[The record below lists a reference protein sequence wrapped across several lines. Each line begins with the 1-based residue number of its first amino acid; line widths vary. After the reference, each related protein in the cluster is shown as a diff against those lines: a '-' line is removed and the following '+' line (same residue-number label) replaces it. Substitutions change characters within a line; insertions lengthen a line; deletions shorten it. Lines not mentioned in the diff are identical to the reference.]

1 MNQPKQL
8 IALQKRFFESGQ
20 SRDISFIKKK
30 LKALKTAIINNE
42 EAIYDAAY
50 KDFKKPK
57 FEVYGSEIGLLISQI
72 DKILKNLHRW
82 SKTKSVKASKLNFPS
97 RDYIRREPFGSVLVI
112 SPWNYPFLLALSPA
126 ISAIAAGNT
135 VVLKP
140 SEMTPNTAD
149 LIKKILTEV
158 FDNDHFCVEL
168 GGVEETTLLL
178 KQRWDYIFFT
188 GSVAV
193 GKIIA
198 KAAAIHLTPVTLE
211 LGGKNPCI
219 VDLTTDLKLTAKR
232 LVWGKFFNAGQ
243 TCIAPD
249 YILAEKSIKTELIK
263 LLKLEIKKAY
273 GENPELSPYYPRIV
287 NAANYKRLIGM
298 LSDVDIV
305 HGGDKNKGDNYL
317 CPTIVDN
324 PSLDS
329 KLMEGEI
336 FGPILPILSYDSES
350 DIETIVKSYEKPL
363 ALYVFSKNK
372 TFYNA
377 MLKRFR
383 FGGAVINDS
392 MIHFGNQ
399 NLPFGGVGESGI
411 GVCNGRFGY
420 NTFTHQKSIVI
431 KSNWLDAPL
440 RYAPYKNK
448 LKLLKK
454 AFRWLG

>member
-1 MNQPKQL
+1 MKQPKQL
-8 IALQKRFFESGQ
+8 IELQKRFFESGQ
-20 SRDISFIKKK
+20 SRDIFFIKKK
-30 LKALKTAIINNE
+30 LKALKTTIINNE

-72 DKILKNLHRW
+72 DKILKNLQRW

-140 SEMTPNTAD
+140 SEMTPNTAN

-158 FDNDHFCVEL
+158 FDNYHFCVEL

-219 VDLTTDLKLTAKR
+219 VDATTDLKLTAKR
-232 LVWGKFFNAGQ
+232 LVWGKFFNA
-243 TCIAPD
+243 
-249 YILAEKSIKTELIK
+249 
-263 LLKLEIKKAY
+263 
-273 GENPELSPYYPRIV
+273 
-287 NAANYKRLIGM
+287 
-298 LSDVDIV
+298 
-305 HGGDKNKGDNYL
+305 
-317 CPTIVDN
+317 
-324 PSLDS
+324 
-329 KLMEGEI
+329 
-336 FGPILPILSYDSES
+336 
-350 DIETIVKSYEKPL
+350 
-363 ALYVFSKNK
+363 
-372 TFYNA
+372 
-377 MLKRFR
+377 
-383 FGGAVINDS
+383 
-392 MIHFGNQ
+392 
-399 NLPFGGVGESGI
+399 
-411 GVCNGRFGY
+411 
-420 NTFTHQKSIVI
+420 
-431 KSNWLDAPL
+431 
-440 RYAPYKNK
+440 
-448 LKLLKK
+448 
-454 AFRWLG
+454 

>member
-1 MNQPKQL
+1 MKQPNQL

-20 SRDISFIKKK
+20 SRDIFFVKKK
-30 LKALKTAIINNE
+30 LKALKTTIINNE
-42 EAIYDAAY
+42 GAIYDALY
-50 KDFKKPK
+50 EDFKKPK

-140 SEMTPNTAD
+140 SEITPNTAN

-219 VDLTTDLKLTAKR
+219 VDATTDLKLTAKR

-273 GENPELSPYYPRIV
+273 GENPELSPYYTRIV
-287 NAANYKRLIGM
+287 NTANYNRLIGM
-298 LSDVDIV
+298 LSDVEIV
-305 HGGDKNKGDNYL
+305 YGGDKNKEDNYL

-324 PSLDS
+324 PSL
-329 KLMEGEI
+329 
-336 FGPILPILSYDSES
+336 
-350 DIETIVKSYEKPL
+350 
-363 ALYVFSKNK
+363 
-372 TFYNA
+372 
-377 MLKRFR
+377 
-383 FGGAVINDS
+383 
-392 MIHFGNQ
+392 
-399 NLPFGGVGESGI
+399 
-411 GVCNGRFGY
+411 
-420 NTFTHQKSIVI
+420 
-431 KSNWLDAPL
+431 
-440 RYAPYKNK
+440 
-448 LKLLKK
+448 
-454 AFRWLG
+454 

>member
-1 MNQPKQL
+1 MKQPKQL
-8 IALQKRFFESGQ
+8 IALQKRFFDSGQ

-30 LKALKTAIINNE
+30 LKTLKTVLMNNE
-42 EAIYDAAY
+42 AAIYDAAY

-57 FEVYGSEIGLLISQI
+57 FEVYGSEIGLLILQI
-72 DKILKNLHRW
+72 DKILKNLQRW
-82 SKTKSVKASKLNFPS
+82 SKTKRVKASKLNFPS
-97 RDYIRREPFGSVLVI
+97 RDYVCREPYGTVMVI
-112 SPWNYPFLLALSPA
+112 SPWNYPFLLSLSPA

-135 VVLKP
+135 LLLKP
-140 SEMTPNTAD
+140 SEMTPHSAE
-149 LIKKILTEV
+149 LIKKIISEV

-168 GGVEETTLLL
+168 GGVDETTMLL

-188 GSVAV
+188 GSVSV

-219 VDLTTDLKLTAKR
+219 VDATTDLKLTAKR

-249 YILAEKSIKTELIK
+249 YILAKKSIKLELIK
-263 LLKLEIKKAY
+263 LLKLEINKAY
-273 GENPELSPYYPRIV
+273 GENPELSPNYPRIV
-287 NAANYKRLIGM
+287 NAANYKRLNAM
-298 LSDVDIV
+298 LSNVAIV
-305 HGGDKNKGDNYL
+305 HGGDKNEEENYIG
-317 CPTIVDN
+317 PTIVDN

-336 FGPILPILSYDSES
+336 FGPILPILGYGSES
-350 DIETIVKSYEKPL
+350 DIETIVKSYEKSL

-377 MLKRFR
+377 MIKRFS
-383 FGGAVINDS
+383 FGGAVVNDS

-411 GVCNGRFGY
+411 GVCNGRFGHY
-420 NTFTHQKSIVI
+420 TFTHQKSIVI
-431 KSNWLDAPL
+431 KYNWLDLPL